1 MTTGTE
7 DHSYFG
13 NDGLER
19 CARCNIRH
27 ERANAGPPPP
37 PPPGGEVGK
46 ADHPVKVGAEV
57 VVTDMLHFHQAGPPA
72 ARGGAPTGGYPGGAP
87 GFYGSAADTHGT
99 GNNQC
104 GSSFYGPAYGSH
116 QGVGA
121 GVSQPNDAAGYPSSV
136 ASGGNLGPGLSLG
149 YSVNGAGRQ
158 GDGGL
163 LPEAL
168 RGDDGWDKCTKCS
181 RIPEPGYPAP
191 SSRRNAANI
200 T

>member
-1 MTTGTE
+1 MLRAIVSFAGFAGVTTGTE

-13 NDGLER
+13 NDGRER

-46 ADHPVKVGAEV
+46 ADHPVKVGAEA
-57 VVTDMLHFHQAGPPA
+57 VVTDMLHFHHQVLDILAGPRTPCS
-72 ARGGAPTGGYPGGAP
+72 RSGGAPTGGYPGGAP

-116 QGVGA
+116 QGVG
-121 GVSQPNDAAGYPSSV
+121 GQV
-136 ASGGNLGPGLSLG
+136 L
-149 YSVNGAGRQ
+149 
-158 GDGGL
+158 
-163 LPEAL
+163 AL
-168 RGDDGWDKCTKCS
+168 ATV
-181 RIPEPGYPAP
+181 
-191 SSRRNAANI
+191 
-200 T
+200 